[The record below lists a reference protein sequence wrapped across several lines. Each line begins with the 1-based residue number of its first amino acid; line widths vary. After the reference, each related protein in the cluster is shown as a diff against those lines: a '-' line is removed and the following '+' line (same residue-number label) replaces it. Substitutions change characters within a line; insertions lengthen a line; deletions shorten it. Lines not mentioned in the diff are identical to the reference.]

1 MTETYRS
8 ECRERIAAMMR
19 LAAGVFLVGLM
30 LCVAGVVRC
39 QNYPSRPI
47 RLLTAELGGGS
58 DLAARLIAQGLSASL
73 GQQVIV
79 DNRVGGVIVAEVA
92 AQATPNGYTLLLYSG
107 TLWILPFMRDKMPYD
122 PVRDFA
128 PITLVGTSPAI
139 LVVHPS
145 VPVTSVKELIA
156 LAKAK
161 PGELNYSTGPAG
173 ALPHLAGE
181 LFKSMAG
188 VDLVRV
194 AYRGVAL
201 ALNDVISGRVQIM
214 FNPNAGAVMQHSR
227 SGRLRALAVTSAQP
241 SPLFP
246 DLPAIGASG
255 VPGYEAVG
263 VFGVFAP
270 AKTPA
275 PLIKRLNQEIVGF
288 LKMPEVKARFF
299 NAGIDVLGSSPQELA
314 ATMKAE
320 MARMGGVIR
329 NAGIRAQ

>member
-1 MTETYRS
+1 MV
-8 ECRERIAAMMR
+8 R
-19 LAAGVFLVGLM
+19 LAAGVFLAGLT
-30 LCVAGVVRC
+30 LGVTGIVHGE
-39 QNYPSRPI
+39 NYPSRPI

-58 DLAARLIAQGLSASL
+58 DLAARMVAQGLSASL

-92 AQATPNGYTLLLYSG
+92 TRATPDGYTLLLYSG
-107 TLWILPFMRDKMPYD
+107 TLWILPFMRDNMPYD

-128 PITLVGTSPAI
+128 PVTLVGTSPAI
-139 LVVHPS
+139 LIVHPS
-145 VPVTSVKELIA
+145 VPVTTVKELIA
-156 LAKAK
+156 LARNK

-181 LFKSMAG
+181 LFKSMTG

-214 FNPNAGAVMQHSR
+214 FNPNAGAVMQHAK
-227 SGRLRALAVTSAQP
+227 SGRVRALAVTSAQP

-246 DLPAIGASG
+246 DLPTIAGSG

-263 VFGVFAP
+263 IFGVFAP
-270 AKTPA
+270 AKTPT
-275 PLIKRLNQEIVGF
+275 PLISRLNREIVGF
-288 LKMPEVKARFF
+288 LQKPEVKARFF
-299 NAGIDVLGSSPQELA
+299 NAGIDVLASSPLQLA
-314 ATMKAE
+314 ATMKSE
-320 MARMGGVIR
+320 MERMGVVIR
-329 NAGIRAQ
+329 NAGIRSE